1 MDFLHLILN
10 PEIIGTGFYIFVLT
24 NNQSKLKPSLSIG
37 LLILGTGLICASL
50 KKLKFTLYSQKN
62 KKIMPSEKDNYIRTI
77 NYTFDI
83 FGNYIKGIM
92 IGFIITNTTRKF
104 EKTYNR
110 FFNTLMDYD

>member
-1 MDFLHLILN
+1 
-10 PEIIGTGFYIFVLT
+10 
-24 NNQSKLKPSLSIG
+24 
-37 LLILGTGLICASL
+37 
-50 KKLKFTLYSQKN
+50 
-62 KKIMPSEKDNYIRTI
+62 MPSEKDNYIRTI